1 MYFLI
6 TKHCKTQSELS
17 DMLNKRSELL
27 QGVLTEFDENCTRFE
42 QLEGSKQKLY
52 SKKKGLNKH
61 PEKMKYKDTVVRLFP
76 VLTICTKRIFL

>member
-27 QGVLTEFDENCTRFE
+27 QGVWTEFDENCTRFE

-52 SKKKGLNKH
+52 SKKK
-61 PEKMKYKDTVVRLFP
+61 V
-76 VLTICTKRIFL
+76 